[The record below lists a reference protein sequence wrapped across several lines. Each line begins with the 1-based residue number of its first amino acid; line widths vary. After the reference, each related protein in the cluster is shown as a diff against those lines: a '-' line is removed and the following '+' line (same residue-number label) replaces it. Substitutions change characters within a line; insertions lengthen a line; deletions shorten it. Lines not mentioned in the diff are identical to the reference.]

1 MKDLTQQ
8 EPLRK
13 IPNTQALWD
22 NAETASASLGCWT
35 CVDRGTC
42 GGAHKDSDFFDCT
55 DYCRCT
61 DKASC
66 DLVCRGNPAA
76 FVARVREIGGFD
88 LATARRAPEIS
99 VDPLPSMVPLIE
111 HNSARRGRLNFP
123 IVAIPLYALIDLGN
137 ASLKFKDREA
147 LANQFGIASEARIVV
162 SGVGRDSDIERYW
175 GLPNRAEL
183 LGQLQSLGIALI
195 TPPNFSVLTDVP
207 RTDNLHAMKR
217 ILLAWVEM
225 AEAGLP
231 AALHVN
237 ARTERDYQRWAEL
250 IAARPEIQS
259 IAVEFAT
266 GAGRG
271 SRIDWH
277 VARLRQLAVVVNR
290 PMRLMVRGGAR
301 VLEPLRQS
309 FDAVTVIDTDAFH
322 KTRCRKLAY
331 FTESGKLHWR
341 SHLTAAGEP
350 LDGLLQQNVAT
361 LHSHHTY
368 LERLHAD
375 RKVVRSGQSPTI
387 AKNGYGQSGQ
397 RGNLSQDRRAFG
409 EIATGS
415 KGQSMIATAKSQFG
429 VVANKRAK

>member
-1 MKDLTQQ
+1 MKDPPQQ
-8 EPLRK
+8 HSPRQ

-22 NAETASASLGCWT
+22 DAETASASLGCWT

-42 GGAHKDSDFFDCT
+42 GGAHKDSSFFDCN
-55 DYCRCT
+55 DYCRCA

-76 FVARVREIGGFD
+76 FVARWREIGGFD

-183 LGQLQSLGIALI
+183 LVQLQSLGIALI

-237 ARTERDYQRWAEL
+237 ARTERDYQRWTEL
-250 IAARPEIQS
+250 IAAHPEIQS

-277 VARLRQLAVVVNR
+277 VARLRQLAAVVNR
-290 PMRLMVRGGAR
+290 PLRLMVRGGAR

-322 KTRCRKLAY
+322 KTRCRKQAY
-331 FTESGKLHWR
+331 FTESGKLHWH
-341 SHLTAAGEP
+341 SHPTATGEP

-375 RKVVRSGQSPTI
+375 RRVVRSGQSPTI
-387 AKNGYGQSGQ
+387 AKHGYGQSGQ

-415 KGQSMIATAKSQFG
+415 KGQSMIATAKS
-429 VVANKRAK
+429 

>member
-1 MKDLTQQ
+1 M
-8 EPLRK
+8 
-13 IPNTQALWD
+13 
-22 NAETASASLGCWT
+22 
-35 CVDRGTC
+35 
-42 GGAHKDSDFFDCT
+42 
-55 DYCRCT
+55 
-61 DKASC
+61 
-66 DLVCRGNPAA
+66 
-76 FVARVREIGGFD
+76 
-88 LATARRAPEIS
+88 ATARRAPEIS

-111 HNSARRGRLNFP
+111 HNSARHGRLNFP

-147 LANQFGIASEARIVV
+147 IANQFGIASEARIVV

-195 TPPNFSVLTDVP
+195 TPPNFSVLTNVP

-217 ILLAWVEM
+217 ILLAWLEM

-277 VARLRQLAVVVNR
+277 VARLRQLAAVVNR
-290 PMRLMVRGGAR
+290 PLRLMVRGGAR

-322 KTRCRKLAY
+322 KTRCRKQAY
-331 FTESGKLHWR
+331 FTESGKLHWH
-341 SHLTAAGEP
+341 SHPTAAGEP

-375 RKVVRSGQSPTI
+375 RRVVRSGQSPTI
-387 AKNGYGQSGQ
+387 AKHGYGQSGQ

-409 EIATGS
+409 EIATRS
-415 KGQSMIATAKSQFG
+415 KG
-429 VVANKRAK
+429 